1 MRAFLIVALALLA
14 AGCSV
19 GAGKGAPADGGYS
32 VEIRANG
39 GDRLY
44 MISGPGGRAVAARA
58 HDGVSALLN
67 ADDLQRALAAMQT
80 PTAPVDPNNTV
91 SISAPGFSLHVAG
104 DGSDQADNK
113 SADGHGRGD
122 VAMNIGGFGMH
133 VTADDAGPGD
143 ADDRAQVRLSGL
155 GAADARR
162 FITEADE
169 LSPAV
174 RAQMLTA
181 LGLSQHEGR

>member
-1 MRAFLIVALALLA
+1 MRALLIAALSLLA

-19 GAGKGAPADGGYS
+19 GAGKGAAAAGGYS

-39 GDRLY
+39 SDHIY
-44 MISGPGGRAVAARA
+44 IITAPGGRAVAARA
-58 HDGVSALLN
+58 QDGMSALLS
-67 ADDLQRALAAMQT
+67 ADDLQRALAAMQ
-80 PTAPVDPNNTV
+80 PLAAPADPNNTV

-104 DGSDQADNK
+104 DGSDQADSK
-113 SADGHGRGD
+113 DAAGHGGGD
-122 VAMNIGGFGMH
+122 VALNIGGFGMH

-143 ADDRAQVRLSGL
+143 ADDRAHVQLSGL

-174 RAQMLTA
+174 QAQMLTG
-181 LGLSQHEGR
+181 LGLSQDQAR